1 MSATTPD
8 TLRVAA
14 VQLTASGDKDANIA
28 TAGRLV
34 EQAAAGGAQLVVL
47 PEKWNLIDDE
57 RRQVAG
63 GEPLDGPSLTAAR
76 GWAQAHG
83 IALVAGSISEA
94 APGSDRV
101 YNTSVLVQPDGSVT
115 AVYRKLH
122 LFDVAVG
129 GHTYRESDGAMP
141 GTDIVVG
148 QALGRRIGM
157 SVCYDLRFPELYR
170 ALTVAGAQILT
181 VPAAFTATTGKAHW
195 EPLLRARAIEN
206 QAFVIAAGQIG
217 THATGTDSHGHSMII
232 DPWGVILAEARD
244 DQTTILADLD
254 FTELARIRRD
264 LPALAH
270 RREDLFD
277 TVPVKPADLPSGATR
292 LP

>member
-34 EQAAAGGAQLVVL
+34 EEAAAAGARLIVL

-76 GWAQAHG
+76 GWAKARG

-94 APGSDRV
+94 APGTDRA
-101 YNTSVLVQPDGSVT
+101 YNTSVLIQPDGSVA

-141 GTDIVVG
+141 GAEIVVG
-148 QALGRRIGM
+148 QALGHRIGLT
-157 SVCYDLRFPELYR
+157 VCYDLRFPELFR

-181 VPAAFTATTGKAHW
+181 VPAAFTAATGKAHW

-217 THATGTDSHGHSMII
+217 THATGTDSHGHSMIV
-232 DPWGVILAEARD
+232 DPWGVILAEAAD

-254 FTELARIRRD
+254 FAGLARVRRD

-270 RREDLFD
+270 RRADLFE
-277 TVPVKPADLPSGATR
+277 TAPVTPMELPEVS
-292 LP
+292 

>member
-1 MSATTPD
+1 MSARTPD

-34 EQAAAGGAQLVVL
+34 EQAAAAGAQLVVL
-47 PEKWNLIDDE
+47 PEKWNLIDNE

-63 GEPLDGPSLTAAR
+63 GEPLDGRSLNAAR
-76 GWAQAHG
+76 GWAQARG
-83 IALVAGSISEA
+83 IALVAGSVSEA
-94 APGSDRV
+94 VPGTDRA
-101 YNTSVLVQPDGSVT
+101 YNTSVLIQPDGSVT
-115 AVYRKLH
+115 AIYRKLH

-129 GHTYRESDGAMP
+129 GHTYRESDGAVP
-141 GTDIVVG
+141 GADIVVG
-148 QALGRRIGM
+148 RALGHRIGM
-157 SVCYDLRFPELYR
+157 TICYDLRFPELFR
-170 ALTVAGAQILT
+170 ALTIAGAQILT
-181 VPAAFTATTGKAHW
+181 VPAAFTETTGLAHW

-206 QAFVIAAGQIG
+206 QVFVIAAGQIG
-217 THATGTDSHGHSMII
+217 THATGTASHGHSMII
-232 DPWGVILAEARD
+232 DPWGVILAEAAD

-254 FTELARIRRD
+254 FTELERIRRD

-270 RREDLFD
+270 RRADLFD
-277 TVPVKPADLPSGATR
+277 TAPVKQTDPPLGANR